1 MENADHLLTNKELR
15 KGFLGLYFGRMS
27 MAIANGLI
35 GIFLPIFLYNILEG
49 NVSLIMMYYGLT
61 GLAYVFLVAFGA
73 QFLNKFGF
81 RKSLVLG
88 SLLAAVVNAAYFFAT
103 KENALT
109 LLSLSL
115 ISLVLFRM
123 FFWIPFHVDF
133 AIFTNKG
140 KKGGQVGLM
149 LGTMTL
155 VGIAGPMIAG
165 YIIQNWSIQ
174 ILFFISVLVYVFSM
188 IPFRM
193 VPRTNE
199 RFSWSYTK
207 VWRELFAKKNRGIVW
222 ASMAVG
228 AEDII
233 GFTVWPIFIFIL
245 LKGNYF
251 QVGALES
258 IIVGVT
264 VLLQLMFGHYL
275 DRIGKKHKMLKTSSI
290 LYALGWIVKI
300 FVATAVQVF
309 VVGLYHRITK
319 VLTDTSYDAI
329 FYETAADQGHY
340 IDEYTVLSEMAIN
353 IGRVIGTGSVAI
365 LLMFISLKWTFI
377 IGVFA
382 SLVFITLSATH
393 QMKENRA

>member
-1 MENADHLLTNKELR
+1 METSDHLLTNKELR
-15 KGFLGLYFGRMS
+15 RGFFGLYFGRMAMS
-27 MAIANGLI
+27 VANGLI
-35 GIFLPIFLYNILEG
+35 GIFLPIFLYNLLDG
-49 NVSLIMMYYGLT
+49 NVSLIMLYYGLT

-81 RKSLVLG
+81 RRSLVLG
-88 SLLAAVVNAAYFFAT
+88 SFLAAVVNAAYFFVT
-103 KENALT
+103 KENAFL
-109 LLSLSL
+109 LLSCSL
-115 ISLVLFRM
+115 VALVLFRM

-165 YIIQNWSIQ
+165 YIIQNWSMQ
-174 ILFFISVLVYVFSM
+174 VLFFIGVLVYILSM
-188 IPFRM
+188 IPFKM

-199 RFSWSYTK
+199 RFSWTYKK
-207 VWRELFAKKNRGIVW
+207 VWQELFAKKNRGIVW
-222 ASMAVG
+222 ASVAVG

-233 GFTVWPIFIFIL
+233 GFTIWPIFIFVL

-258 IIVGVT
+258 FIVGIT
-264 VLLQLMFGHYL
+264 VLLQLMFGRYL
-275 DRIGKKHKMLKTSSI
+275 DRIEKKHRTLRMSSV
-290 LYALGWIVKI
+290 LYAFGWIIKI
-300 FVATAVQVF
+300 FVATAAQVF

-340 IDEYTVLSEMAIN
+340 VDEYTVLSEMAIN
-353 IGRVIGTGSVAI
+353 IGRVVGTGAVAI
-365 LLMFISLKWTFI
+365 LLVFLSLKWTFI
-377 IGVFA
+377 VGAAA

-393 QMKENRA
+393 QMNEKRA

>member
-1 MENADHLLTNKELR
+1 MENADHLLTNEDLR
-15 KGFLGLYFGRMS
+15 RGFFSLYFGRMAMS
-27 MAIANGLI
+27 IANGLI
-35 GIFLPIFLYNILEG
+35 GIFLPIFLYNLLDG
-49 NVSLIMMYYGLT
+49 NVSLIMMYYALA

-88 SLLAAVVNAAYFFAT
+88 SFLAAVVNATYYFAT
-103 KENALT
+103 KENAMM

-115 ISLVLFRM
+115 ISLVMFRM

-165 YIIQNWSIQ
+165 YIIQNYSMQ
-174 ILFFISVLVYVFSM
+174 VLFFIAVVVYILSM

-233 GFTVWPIFIFIL
+233 GFTIWPIFIFIL

-251 QVGALES
+251 QVGVLES
-258 IIVGVT
+258 FIVGVT

-275 DRIGKKHKMLKTSSI
+275 DRIVKKNKILKTSSI
-290 LYALGWIVKI
+290 LYAFGWIVKI
-300 FVATAVQVF
+300 FVATAVHVF
-309 VVGLYHRITK
+309 VVGLYHRVTK

-365 LLMFISLKWTFI
+365 LLIFISLKWTFI

-393 QMKENRA
+393 QMKENRV

>member
-1 MENADHLLTNKELR
+1 MENSDNLLTNKELR
-15 KGFLGLYFGRMS
+15 RGFFGLYFGRMAMS
-27 MAIANGLI
+27 IANGLI
-35 GIFLPIFLYNILEG
+35 GIFLPIFLYNLLEG
-49 NVSLIMMYYGLT
+49 NVSLIMGYYA
-61 GLAYVFLVAFGA
+61 LAGITYVFLVAFGA

-88 SLLAAVVNAAYFFAT
+88 SFLAAAVNTAYYFTT
-103 KENALT
+103 KENALI
-109 LLSLSL
+109 LLSLAL

-123 FFWIPFHVDF
+123 FFWIPYHVDF
-133 AIFTNKG
+133 AVFTNKG

-165 YIIQNWSIQ
+165 YIIQSSSMQVLFSIAV
-174 ILFFISVLVYVFSM
+174 IIYLLSM

-199 RFSWSYTK
+199 RFSWSYAK

-233 GFTVWPIFIFIL
+233 GFTIWPIFIFIL

-258 IIVGVT
+258 FIVGIT

-275 DRIGKKHKMLKTSSI
+275 DRMGKKHKMLKTSSI
-290 LYALGWIVKI
+290 LYALGWIIKI
-300 FVATAVQVF
+300 FVATAIQVF
-309 VVGLYHRITK
+309 VAGLYHRITK

-353 IGRVIGTGSVAI
+353 IGRVIGTGSVAV
-365 LLMFISLKWTFI
+365 LLMFISLEWTFI
-377 IGVFA
+377 VGALA
-382 SLVFITLSATH
+382 SLVFVTLSATH
-393 QMKENRA
+393 QMQDKRV

>member
-1 MENADHLLTNKELR
+1 MENSEQTYTSRELR
-15 KGFLGLYFGRMS
+15 RGFFGLYFGRMAMS
-27 MAIANGLI
+27 IANGLI
-35 GIFLPIFLYNILEG
+35 GIFLPIFLYNLLDR
-49 NVSLIMMYYGLT
+49 NVSLIMMYYGICGAL
-61 GLAYVFLVAFGA
+61 YVLLVAFGA

-81 RKSLVLG
+81 RKALILG

-103 KENALT
+103 KENALI

-123 FFWIPFHVDF
+123 FFWIPYHVDF
-133 AIFTNKG
+133 AKFTNQG

-155 VGIAGPMIAG
+155 VGIAGPMTAG
-165 YIIQNWSIQ
+165 YIIQNWSMQ
-174 ILFFISVLVYVFSM
+174 VLFFIGVVVYILSM

-199 RFSWSYTK
+199 RFSWSYAK
-207 VWRELFAKKNRGIVW
+207 VWNELIAKKNRGVVW
-222 ASMAVG
+222 ASVAVG

-233 GFTVWPIFIFIL
+233 GFTIWPIFIFIL

-258 IIVGVT
+258 FIVGIT
-264 VLLQLMFGHYL
+264 VLMQMMFGRYL
-275 DRIGKKHKMLKTSSI
+275 DKVGKKKKMLKASSI
-290 LYALGWIVKI
+290 LYALGWIIKI
-300 FVATAVQVF
+300 FVASAVQVF

-340 IDEYTVLSEMAIN
+340 VDEYTVLSEMAIN
-353 IGRVIGTGSVAI
+353 IGRVVGTGATAI
-365 LLMFISLKWTFI
+365 LLIFISLKWTFI
-377 IGVFA
+377 IAALA
-382 SLVFITLSATH
+382 SLAFITLSATH
-393 QMKENRA
+393 SMQEKRA